1 MNKKVEN
8 KLLVN
13 FNLVITWILVIDT
26 CLLVAPNS
34 LTNGIALLSQQ
45 EYRFTLWFIFIIAF
59 SNFISQA
66 IIHYTTKVIN
76 NINTKNTIS
85 KLTNAVTCL
94 DFTEKALLREFV
106 IQRKSVINLPINEPS
121 VRNLIEN
128 GLLVP
133 TDYDMDEEGRL
144 PIMINTIARPLI
156 TYKAVGLTKNKM
168 SEEQIDQI
176 VSARPKYARA

>member
-1 MNKKVEN
+1 M
-8 KLLVN
+8 
-13 FNLVITWILVIDT
+13 
-26 CLLVAPNS
+26 
-34 LTNGIALLSQQ
+34 
-45 EYRFTLWFIFIIAF
+45 
-59 SNFISQA
+59 
-66 IIHYTTKVIN
+66 
-76 NINTKNTIS
+76 
-85 KLTNAVTCL
+85 
-94 DFTEKALLREFV
+94 REFV